1 MHMYEGR
8 TAAAVAVAC
17 MLGASH
23 SHSQSLADAAK
34 RAEEQRASVG
44 PSTKEY
50 SNASLGGASGYEALL
65 GDHYLLSDHFQAYAH
80 GRDSLA
86 QVRMQD
92 FQLDKWL
99 FERTLTVKDRFELEQ
114 IYGSDKTIMWALGMI
129 TPREYFKSDLAFQHA
144 LEDVRLS
151 KVDRDHLP
159 PARKANAQYVEDH
172 NLVSWNRNI
181 WSEQQLES
189 RRVSRGFK

>member
-1 MHMYEGR
+1 MFKGK
-8 TAAAVAVAC
+8 TGAAVAVVC
-17 MLGASH
+17 TLGASY
-23 SHSQSLADAAK
+23 SLAQSLADAAK
-34 RAEEQRASVG
+34 RAEEQRASAG
-44 PSTKEY
+44 ASTKEY
-50 SNASLGGASGYEALL
+50 TNASLGGPSGYEALL
-65 GDHYLLSDHFQAYAH
+65 GDHYLLSEHFEAYAH

-114 IYGSDKTIMWALGMI
+114 IYGSDKTIMWALGRI

-151 KVDRDHLP
+151 KADRDHLP
-159 PARKANAQYVEDH
+159 AARKANAQYVEDH

-181 WSEQQLES
+181 WSEQQLDS